1 MNLANEH
8 KAIIAALDNYRHLLD
23 QIPDE
28 QFNVTPPLGGWSY
41 AEVYSHI
48 MQVSLAS
55 YVAAERCCNKT
66 GVSTAKGLNWT
77 GAMVFLL
84 GRFPGKRKTPETVA
98 NLTKNITK
106 EEARNL
112 IIKMRKRLDD
122 IWPTVYNAPN
132 DYKIS
137 HPSLGMLNA
146 KQWLKFIRIHLQ
158 HHVKQLN
165 RIKNSFP
172 QG

>member
-8 KAIIAALDNYRHLLD
+8 KAIIAALDNYRNLLN

-28 QFNVTPPLGGWSY
+28 QFNVTPPIGGWTY

-48 MQVSLAS
+48 MQAS
-55 YVAAERCCNKT
+55 FGSSVAAERCCNKT
-66 GVSTAKGLNWT
+66 GVNTRKGLNWK
-77 GAMVFLL
+77 GLLVFLL
-84 GRFPGKRKTPETVA
+84 GRFPGRRKTPEQVA

-122 IWPTVYNAPN
+122 VWPLMYNAPA
-132 DYKIS
+132 DYKIN
-137 HPSLGMLNA
+137 HPGLGMLNA
-146 KQWLKFIRIHLQ
+146 RQWLKFTRIHLE
-158 HHVKQLN
+158 HHLKQLN
-165 RIKNSFP
+165 RIGKSFP
-172 QG
+172 QR